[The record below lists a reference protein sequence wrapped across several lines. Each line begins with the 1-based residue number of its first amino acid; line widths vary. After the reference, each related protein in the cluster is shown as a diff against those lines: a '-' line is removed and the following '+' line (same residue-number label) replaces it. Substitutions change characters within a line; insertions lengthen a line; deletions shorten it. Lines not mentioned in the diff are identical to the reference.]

1 MNMLNNFEEGEHVGY
16 LSNDIYIYAVIVKQ
30 IPGATGQLSRWYEIQ
45 TTNKE
50 FIEVSSLELYQFI
63 REKKPKLKKMSIKS
77 GASCMELELHEGSE
91 RNGKEEFSEE
101 TSSPGRTLP
110 ASLDEAKR
118 EIDKCLEEIW
128 TLSKDEKHIAIKR
141 LYLRWHPDKNPE
153 CIEISTEA
161 FKYLMNRIDEL
172 TNGKSADS
180 SKPKGN
186 GNFRDFYGNWN
197 QEARRHR
204 NGRERFHRQY
214 RSYNYNFWTHQENVP
229 RPNRAEA
236 QRWLRQAH
244 WDLAAAKNDM
254 GSGSTEWCLFKVHQ
268 VMEKALI
275 AAEYKR
281 NGKRSANCT
290 ISIMAARVACFD
302 SQLRKLT
309 QIVES
314 VKLLGVDAKKTQY
327 PDYASPNIP
336 HEQFKETDERPA
348 VNMASEFLGI
358 IEAYVH

>member
-1 MNMLNNFEEGEHVGY
+1 M
-16 LSNDIYIYAVIVKQ
+16 
-30 IPGATGQLSRWYEIQ
+30 PGATGQLSRGYKIQ
-45 TTNKE
+45 TNINE
-50 FIEVSSLELYQFI
+50 LIEVSSLELYQFT

-91 RNGKEEFSEE
+91 WNGKEEFSEE

-118 EIDKCLEEIW
+118 EIDNCLEEIW
-128 TLSKDEKHIAIKR
+128 TLSKEEKHTAIKR
-141 LYLRWHPDKNPE
+141 LYLRWHPDKNQE

-161 FKYLMNRIDEL
+161 FKYLKNRIDEL
-172 TNGKSADS
+172 TNGKTLES
-180 SKPKGN
+180 SKPKWS
-186 GNFRDFYGNWN
+186 GNFRDFYENWN

-204 NGRERFHRQY
+204 KGRERFHKQY
-214 RSYNYNFWTHQENVP
+214 PSYSYNFWTHQENVP
-229 RPNRAEA
+229 TPDRAEA
-236 QRWLRQAH
+236 QRWLRQARC
-244 WDLAAAKNDM
+244 DLAAAENDIA
-254 GSGSTEWCLFKVHQ
+254 SGSTEWCLFKVHQ
-268 VMEKALI
+268 IMEKALI

-302 SQLRKLT
+302 PRLSELT
-309 QIVES
+309 QIVNS

-327 PDYASPNIP
+327 PDYASLNIP
-336 HEQFKETDERPA
+336 HEQFKECDERPA
-348 VNMASEFLGI
+348 VDMASELLCM